1 MAGYITR
8 RLLRGVLT
16 MLGVA
21 VVVFGLLLLSGD
33 PALIMSSP
41 DATPDQVAQLRA
53 TLGLDR
59 PIITQLGLYLGHVL
73 RGDLGQSLRFN
84 RPVAGLIL
92 ERLPDTIELTLAA
105 IVIAIAVA
113 VPAGIVASVRRGA
126 LLDRLV
132 MAGALAGQAIP
143 VFWLGL
149 ILIRVFAIDLAILPV
164 YGQGGPAHL
173 VLPACTLATIV
184 MGRLA
189 RLVRATMLDVLGQD
203 YIRTARA
210 KGLREWRVLVVHGL
224 RNAAMPIITLLG
236 LQLAQLLGGAVVTER
251 VFAWPGVGSLVVEA
265 VFNRDFPVVQG
276 VTLVI
281 AGIFVAANL
290 LVDMSYAL
298 LDPRVRQ

>member
-21 VVVFGLLLLSGD
+21 VFVFGLLLLSGD

-92 ERLPDTIELTLAA
+92 QRLPDTIELTLAG
-105 IVIAIAVA
+105 IVIAIVIA

-189 RLVRATMLDVLGQD
+189 RLVRATMLDVLEQD
-203 YIRTARA
+203 YMRTARA
-210 KGLREWRVLVVHGL
+210 EGLREWRVLVVHGL
-224 RNAAMPIITLLG
+224 RNAAMPIVTLLG

-281 AGIFVAANL
+281 AGIFVAVNL